1 MAKKEYHHYQFIDPY
16 SGQMPFSITMLIRYN
31 KQSTNKENPICADD
45 LILLDQ
51 ELTDF
56 DGNFKKIFSKSKN

>member
-16 SGQMPFSITMLIRYN
+16 SGEMPFSITMLIRYN
-31 KQSTNKENPICADD
+31 KKDSIKENPINAND

-51 ELTDF
+51 ELNSF
-56 DGNFKKIFSKSKN
+56 DGNFKKIFSK